1 VSSQAKFKYIVRI
14 ANTDIDGKEK
24 VIYALAQI
32 KGIGVATAR
41 AICKVLGIDQSKRFG
56 ELSDSEIKKI
66 ENLINEKSL
75 GKVPNWLLNRR
86 KDYETGNDMHLVSSE
101 LIFYA
106 RQDIEREKKTRSWR
120 GVRHS
125 LELKV
130 RGQRTRTTGR
140 FGASVGVKKKRVE
153 EGGQTKEK
161 KG

>member
-1 VSSQAKFKYIVRI
+1 
-14 ANTDIDGKEK
+14 
-24 VIYALAQI
+24 
-32 KGIGVATAR
+32 
-41 AICKVLGIDQSKRFG
+41 
-56 ELSDSEIKKI
+56 
-66 ENLINEKSL
+66 
-75 GKVPNWLLNRR
+75 
-86 KDYETGNDMHLVSSE
+86 MHLVSSE

>member
-66 ENLINEKSL
+66 ENLINRKIFRKSPKL
-75 GKVPNWLLNRR
+75 AIK
-86 KDYETGNDMHLVSSE
+86 
-101 LIFYA
+101 
-106 RQDIEREKKTRSWR
+106 
-120 GVRHS
+120 
-125 LELKV
+125 
-130 RGQRTRTTGR
+130 
-140 FGASVGVKKKRVE
+140 
-153 EGGQTKEK
+153 
-161 KG
+161 